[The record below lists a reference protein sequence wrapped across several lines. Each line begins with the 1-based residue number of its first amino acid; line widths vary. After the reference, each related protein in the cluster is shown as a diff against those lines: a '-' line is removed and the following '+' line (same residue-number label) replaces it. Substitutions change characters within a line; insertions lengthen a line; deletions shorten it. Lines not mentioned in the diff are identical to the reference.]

1 MKKII
6 FTALITWT
14 LIVTNT
20 IAEKIDCTQF
30 DKVSAK
36 YLECSAINLK
46 ERSSELKLKIT
57 VGAEELKEKIA
68 TNTKSGKKK
77 FDKLNLKEKL
87 VKFKNS
93 KTLIEFMEK

>member
-1 MKKII
+1 MKKLI
-6 FTALITWT
+6 FTTLITFV
-14 LIVTNT
+14 LVTVNG

-36 YLECSAINLK
+36 YLECSVINLK
-46 ERSSELKLKIT
+46 EKSSGLKLKIT

-68 TNTKSGKKK
+68 TNTKSGKKR
-77 FDKLNLKEKL
+77 FDKLKLKEKL

-93 KTLIEFMEK
+93 KTLTEFMEK